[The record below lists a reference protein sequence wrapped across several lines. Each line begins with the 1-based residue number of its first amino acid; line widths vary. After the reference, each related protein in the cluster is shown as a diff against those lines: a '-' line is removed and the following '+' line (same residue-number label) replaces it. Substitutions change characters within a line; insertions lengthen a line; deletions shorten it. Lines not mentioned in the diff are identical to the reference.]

1 MVAVSQARVAA
12 VRVVREVRVD
22 VIVDMDTAAVD
33 HQAQERAV
41 RVVPMVTAQVQA
53 AAVESQARDHMEDTA
68 LVLILSRQR
77 EATEATVVVQ
87 VQASQV
93 RDLVDMDMAV
103 EDQAVESLEKD
114 LVDTVVMAVE
124 DQAQGSQEKPLDM
137 VVTVLDLIQR
147 VQREATEDTDQARAV
162 ANLVRD
168 HLVDTDMAVDQAQVN
183 LARADMVRAS
193 QERDMVTADR
203 PVTKPMMERMY
214 EEIFVLEELIKFLP
228 SPSYVIS

>member
-1 MVAVSQARVAA
+1 LI
-12 VRVVREVRVD
+12 EVF
-22 VIVDMDTAAVD
+22 D
-33 HQAQERAV
+33 HRLLFTHDISLAHFFFLFRIF
-41 RVVPMVTAQVQA
+41 
-53 AAVESQARDHMEDTA
+53 SN
-68 LVLILSRQR
+68 IIYKY
-77 EATEATVVVQ
+77 
-87 VQASQV
+87 
-93 RDLVDMDMAV
+93 
-103 EDQAVESLEKD
+103 SLEKD

-193 QERDMVTADR
+193 QERDMV
-203 PVTKPMMERMY
+203 MEGT
-214 EEIFVLEELIKFLP
+214 FVVVLIALSFV
-228 SPSYVIS
+228 S

>member
-1 MVAVSQARVAA
+1 M
-12 VRVVREVRVD
+12 
-22 VIVDMDTAAVD
+22 D

-103 EDQAVESLEKD
+103 EDQAVERCVIV
-114 LVDTVVMAVE
+114 LVL
-124 DQAQGSQEKPLDM
+124 G
-137 VVTVLDLIQR
+137 LI
-147 VQREATEDTDQARAV
+147 D
-162 ANLVRD
+162 
-168 HLVDTDMAVDQAQVN
+168 
-183 LARADMVRAS
+183 
-193 QERDMVTADR
+193 
-203 PVTKPMMERMY
+203 
-214 EEIFVLEELIKFLP
+214 
-228 SPSYVIS
+228 